1 MLRQS
6 RKAEAY
12 AFVRKNVARGR
23 QAYVVVPAIDES
35 ESALTS
41 ALAELE
47 VLRRDVFPDLRV
59 ALLHGRLPPREKDEV
74 MTRFARGDADVLLA
88 TTVVEVGVDVPNA
101 SVMVV
106 LDAHRY
112 GLAQLHQLRGR
123 VGRGS
128 ARSYCILIAPDEMG
142 DVERLQVLAATEDG
156 FRIAEEDLRLRG
168 EGEFA
173 GTQQAGGGGG
183 LLGSVMGD
191 FALYMRAKADADGVI
206 ARDPELRLPE
216 HQRLRALLD
225 AQAETRAML
234 VSS

>member
-1 MLRQS
+1 M
-6 RKAEAY
+6 
-12 AFVRKNVARGR
+12 
-23 QAYVVVPAIDES
+23 
-35 ESALTS
+35 
-41 ALAELE
+41 
-47 VLRRDVFPDLRV
+47 
-59 ALLHGRLPPREKDEV
+59 
-74 MTRFARGDADVLLA
+74 
-88 TTVVEVGVDVPNA
+88 
-101 SVMVV
+101 

-112 GLAQLHQLRGR
+112 GSRSCTSLRGR